1 MIGRAARASAARRAR
16 GAADA
21 NPLYEGTDSPDELLR
36 RASTLTVQDD
46 GVRHALDGD
55 AAEERRDS
63 FVGDAEHGESGEEI
77 FPTEVLRDDLVD
89 IDSMLSAVDLASG
102 SSSGGG
108 AIPDASA
115 SDRSKFY
122 HASVE
127 ETAPRVWEDQS
138 EPFQVFEQWLGD
150 RGAKFPF
157 LESRAYTNNVRGV
170 HASCAIPADEIIM
183 QIPLSCIITDKTGMA
198 TETGRLIQ
206 AHRSRF
212 IVPHH
217 LLVIAFMM
225 EEHEKGP
232 VSEYWPYLAVL
243 PVDTS
248 NFPVY
253 WSEEELA
260 WLQGSSLLAEV
271 GERRANFRADYDA
284 MCRVVPGFERFEY
297 PIFQTFRTMV
307 ASRNFTIYV
316 DGAKRTAMVP
326 HADMLNHYRPRETS
340 WTFSQSLNSFTMTS
354 LSPLVVGQQVMDSY
368 GKKCNSRFLLHY
380 GFAIEENTEEDG
392 SCPNEVPIRL
402 KLEMVQQTDAV
413 PRVITAEPGSAAAAE
428 PMHITLVALTCVFI
442 FSYVVVCVFVSSA
455 SPSTS
460 PLLFLSPPSLLP
472 RFCFCVS
479 CVSQHPCAPP
489 HPHPPLPSL
498 ASPSSCSER
507 KVRSGWQRDKTYNLS
522 TNASDTDTRDAERYA
537 RRVAC
542 NDDAELRAILA
553 NGATRPISAAHA
565 LRSLQVLAFACQE
578 QLDRYP
584 SSLASDDRRIASGE
598 LKPFSNERNALVV
611 VRGEKRICR
620 MYVCHV
626 AGRAC
631 AGAFRR
637 LRVFLECC
645 APGLSLSLL
654 SLFSLFSLFSSLF
667 FLSHTRASLLH
678 TPLLSGT
685 ST

>member
-297 PIFQTFRTMV
+297 PLFQTFRTMV

-402 KLEMVQQTDAV
+402 KLEMVQQTDAA

-442 FSYVVVCVFVSSA
+442 FSYVVVCVCLCQV
-455 SPSTS
+455 
-460 PLLFLSPPSLLP
+460 PLLLPLLSSFFLLP
-472 RFCFCVS
+472 
-479 CVSQHPCAPP
+479 
-489 HPHPPLPSL
+489 L
-498 ASPSSCSER
+498 
-507 KVRSGWQRDKTYNLS
+507 
-522 TNASDTDTRDAERYA
+522 
-537 RRVAC
+537 
-542 NDDAELRAILA
+542 
-553 NGATRPISAAHA
+553 
-565 LRSLQVLAFACQE
+565 
-578 QLDRYP
+578 
-584 SSLASDDRRIASGE
+584 SSLASASAS
-598 LKPFSNERNALVV
+598 PAS
-611 VRGEKRICR
+611 
-620 MYVCHV
+620 HST
-626 AGRAC
+626 
-631 AGAFRR
+631 
-637 LRVFLECC
+637 RVPPPTPTL
-645 APGLSLSLL
+645 PSPLSLL
-654 SLFSLFSLFSSLF
+654 LPLAVSGRCGAVGSATRRTTSLRMLPTLIRATPSATRVVSRATTTPSCVPSLRTARRGPSRPPTRSAPCRSLRS
-667 FLSHTRASLLH
+667 RARSN
-678 TPLLSGT
+678 
-685 ST
+685 